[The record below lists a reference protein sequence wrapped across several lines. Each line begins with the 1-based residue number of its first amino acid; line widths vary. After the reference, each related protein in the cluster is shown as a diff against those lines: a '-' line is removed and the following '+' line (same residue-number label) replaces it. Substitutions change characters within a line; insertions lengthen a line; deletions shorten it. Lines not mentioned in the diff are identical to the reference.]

1 VARTLFAGGGTG
13 LSLGLLL
20 ALAAAP
26 PRPLRAQDAKPP
38 AAEPAA
44 QPPEQEPPEE
54 DESLKPKVYAFN
66 PLQAQKEI
74 AAGNYYAKKGNHRAA
89 QKRYLEAT
97 RWDTSSAEA
106 FLKLGESSEKLHD
119 YSTALEAYT
128 KYLELDKNAKDADG
142 LRKRIAKWPS
152 SKADSSSPGAP
163 KK

>member
-1 VARTLFAGGGTG
+1 MTALPMAALQMAALV
-13 LSLGLLL
+13 SLLPTILP
-20 ALAAAP
+20 A
-26 PRPLRAQDAKPP
+26 LRAQSAPPQPP
-38 AAEPAA
+38 ATSQTPKE
-44 QPPEQEPPEE
+44 EEPPEE
-54 DESLKPKVYAFN
+54 DVSLKPKEYALN

-74 AAGNYYAKKGNHRAA
+74 TAGNFYSKKGNHRAA

-97 RWDTSSAEA
+97 RWDSGSAEA

-128 KYLELDKNAKDADG
+128 KYLELDKNAKDADA

-152 SKADSSSPGAP
+152 PSKADPV

>member
-1 VARTLFAGGGTG
+1 VARVLLMA
-13 LSLGLLL
+13 LLL
-20 ALAAAP
+20 NCFMGSFLRGQQAP
-26 PRPLRAQDAKPP
+26 PPPP
-38 AAEPAA
+38 AA
-44 QPPEQEPPEE
+44 EQEPPEE
-54 DESLKPKVYAFN
+54 DVSLKPKEYALN

-74 AAGNYYAKKGNHRAA
+74 TAGNFYSKKGNHRAA

-97 RWDTSSAEA
+97 RWDSGSAEA

-119 YSTALEAYT
+119 YSSALEAYT

-152 SKADSSSPGAP
+152 PKTDPAKPDAP

>member
-1 VARTLFAGGGTG
+1 M
-13 LSLGLLL
+13 SLL
-20 ALAAAP
+20 P
-26 PRPLRAQDAKPP
+26 IMRAQPAPQQPP
-38 AAEPAA
+38 ATPTTSA
-44 QPPEQEPPEE
+44 QIPKEEEPPEE
-54 DESLKPKVYAFN
+54 DVSLKPKEYALN

-74 AAGNYYAKKGNHRAA
+74 TAGNFYSKKGNHRAA

-97 RWDTSSAEA
+97 RWDSGSAEA

-128 KYLELDKNAKDADG
+128 KYLELDKNAKDADA

-152 SKADSSSPGAP
+152 PSKADPV